1 MKILKSLLFIAVALV
16 VGVSTTSCEPEEVDA
31 FIDGFYDGYYGT
43 YSRSDM
49 SCEEPAEVEPIV
61 EEIAE

>member
-16 VGVSTTSCEPEEVDA
+16 VGMTTTSCEPEEVDA

-43 YSRSDM
+43 SRSEI
-49 SCEEPAEVEPIV
+49 SYEEPAEAGPIV